1 MAPRGKFR
9 SERVSGL
16 RRRVVNLKTELDG
29 LTANARKRMLDDA
42 VVAMDSKL
50 AASHSGAWLKEWP
63 SLPMGSDGQGVGF

>member
-29 LTANARKRMLDDA
+29 LTADERKRMLDDA
-42 VVAMDSKL
+42 VVAMDSKI
-50 AASHSGAWLKEWP
+50 GRKP
-63 SLPMGSDGQGVGF
+63 